1 MAGDGEHLQV
11 ALGDV
16 FEAVQGVK
24 KWTIYGHGLT
34 SGLSNIMMA
43 WNYGTFQQI
52 QFLLQVR
59 RSKVLKFH

>member
-24 KWTIYGHGLT
+24 K
-34 SGLSNIMMA
+34 
-43 WNYGTFQQI
+43 
-52 QFLLQVR
+52 
-59 RSKVLKFH
+59 